1 MIKEADLQLSTIL
14 LADVLHATVY
24 AVEGVEY
31 NMLPPMDRKS
41 NVNPFTED
49 SKEGVRRAAI
59 RLFAQVICEQSLYV
73 R

>member
-1 MIKEADLQLSTIL
+1 MVPL
-14 LADVLHATVY
+14 
-24 AVEGVEY
+24 
-31 NMLPPMDRKS
+31 MDRKA

-49 SKEGVRRAAI
+49 SKEEVRKAAI